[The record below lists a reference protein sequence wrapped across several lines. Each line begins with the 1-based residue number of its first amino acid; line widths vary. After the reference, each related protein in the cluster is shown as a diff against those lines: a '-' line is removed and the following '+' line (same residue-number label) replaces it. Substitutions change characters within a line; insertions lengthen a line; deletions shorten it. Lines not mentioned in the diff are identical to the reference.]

1 MAFGGPCRSIAI
13 GISDCGEDFPWIMI
27 RKSHRRIGVAGHSCG
42 PAQVEVRKKIQEDS
56 RRVKKSQEENQESP
70 REAQEYTFS

>member
-1 MAFGGPCRSIAI
+1 
-13 GISDCGEDFPWIMI
+13 MI

-42 PAQVEVRKKIQEDS
+42 PAQVKVRKKIQEEN
-56 RRVKKSQEENQESP
+56 QEENQESL